1 MMIVLSMV
9 TKSLFIRRSPGAE
22 MNIVVRVGK
31 ADFDVGAE
39 CRALASHSPQ
49 SGAVVQFVGLMRDSN
64 QGDDVLTMEL
74 EHYPGMTERRITEIV
89 ELAQQRWPLFATTVI
104 HRVGVLY
111 PQDQIVFV
119 GVSAA
124 HRHDAFQACEFIM
137 DYLKTEAPFWKK
149 ERTLTGEQRWV
160 DARQTDQQALKR
172 WQV

>member
-1 MMIVLSMV
+1 MDV
-9 TKSLFIRRSPGAE
+9 E
-22 MNIVVRVGK
+22 VRVSE

-39 CRALASHSPQ
+39 CVSLSSKTRQ
-49 SGAVVQFVGLMRDSN
+49 CGAVVQFVGLMRDSN

-74 EHYPGMTERRITEIV
+74 EHYPGMTERRIFEIIDR
-89 ELAQQRWPLFATTVI
+89 ADHRWPLFAVTVI
-104 HRVGVLY
+104 HRVGILY

-149 ERTLTGEQRWV
+149 ECKADGEQRWV
-160 DARQTDQQALKR
+160 DARQTDQKALAR
-172 WQV
+172 WQS